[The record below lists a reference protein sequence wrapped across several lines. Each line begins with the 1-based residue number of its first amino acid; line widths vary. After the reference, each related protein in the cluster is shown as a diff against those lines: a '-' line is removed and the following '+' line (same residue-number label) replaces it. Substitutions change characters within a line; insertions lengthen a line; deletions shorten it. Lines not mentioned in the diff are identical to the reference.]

1 MATVS
6 KLLIRL
12 QKFSSKISTT
22 VDATESFNTNNSF
35 YQDLSGWDSAVVQF
49 VGTSGTINFSTTND
63 NGSITGQLLPAPEVP
78 INWVSVA
85 GVNLT
90 SKADVTSIAASGIVA
105 FGIIGNYL
113 LLEGSGNTTTT
124 TAAPT
129 TTTTTATP
137 TTTTTTA
144 TPTTTTTTAAVF
156 SVENQ
161 RWGNTENDACTAV
174 NPATTFY
181 TTGPLQSGVYLQ
193 NGNVIYLDQALTQPV
208 QYPYIA
214 SPGIGR
220 LLDCNNGVLSNQRNC
235 F

>member
-49 VGTSGTINFSTTND
+49 VGTSGTISFNTTND

-113 LLEGSGNTTTT
+113 LLQGSATTTT
-124 TAAPT
+124 TAAP
-129 TTTTTATP
+129 
-137 TTTTTTA
+137 
-144 TPTTTTTTAAVF
+144 
-156 SVENQ
+156 
-161 RWGNTENDACTAV
+161 
-174 NPATTFY
+174 
-181 TTGPLQSGVYLQ
+181 
-193 NGNVIYLDQALTQPV
+193 
-208 QYPYIA
+208 
-214 SPGIGR
+214 
-220 LLDCNNGVLSNQRNC
+220 
-235 F
+235 

>member
-49 VGTSGTINFSTTND
+49 VGTSGTISFSTTND

-113 LLEGSGNTTTT
+113 LLQGSATTTT
-124 TAAPT
+124 TAAP
-129 TTTTTATP
+129 
-137 TTTTTTA
+137 
-144 TPTTTTTTAAVF
+144 
-156 SVENQ
+156 
-161 RWGNTENDACTAV
+161 
-174 NPATTFY
+174 
-181 TTGPLQSGVYLQ
+181 
-193 NGNVIYLDQALTQPV
+193 
-208 QYPYIA
+208 
-214 SPGIGR
+214 
-220 LLDCNNGVLSNQRNC
+220 
-235 F
+235 

>member
-49 VGTSGTINFSTTND
+49 VGTSGTISFGTTND

-90 SKADVTSIAASGIVA
+90 SKADITSIAASGIVA

-113 LLEGSGNTTTT
+113 LLQGSANTTTT
-124 TAAPT
+124 TAAP
-129 TTTTTATP
+129 
-137 TTTTTTA
+137 
-144 TPTTTTTTAAVF
+144 
-156 SVENQ
+156 
-161 RWGNTENDACTAV
+161 
-174 NPATTFY
+174 
-181 TTGPLQSGVYLQ
+181 
-193 NGNVIYLDQALTQPV
+193 
-208 QYPYIA
+208 
-214 SPGIGR
+214 
-220 LLDCNNGVLSNQRNC
+220 
-235 F
+235 

>member
-22 VDATESFNTNNSF
+22 VDATELFNTDNSF

-49 VGTSGTINFSTTND
+49 VGTSGTISFSTTND

-90 SKADVTSIAASGIVA
+90 SKADITSIAASGIVA

-113 LLEGSGNTTTT
+113 LLQGSVATTTTT
-124 TAAPT
+124 TAAP
-129 TTTTTATP
+129 
-137 TTTTTTA
+137 
-144 TPTTTTTTAAVF
+144 
-156 SVENQ
+156 
-161 RWGNTENDACTAV
+161 
-174 NPATTFY
+174 
-181 TTGPLQSGVYLQ
+181 
-193 NGNVIYLDQALTQPV
+193 
-208 QYPYIA
+208 
-214 SPGIGR
+214 
-220 LLDCNNGVLSNQRNC
+220 
-235 F
+235 

>member
-22 VDATESFNTNNSF
+22 VDATESFNTDNSF

-49 VGTSGTINFSTTND
+49 VGTSGTISFSTTND

-90 SKADVTSIAASGIVA
+90 SKADITSISASGIVA

-113 LLEGSGNTTTT
+113 LLQGSTTTTT
-124 TAAPT
+124 TAAP
-129 TTTTTATP
+129 
-137 TTTTTTA
+137 
-144 TPTTTTTTAAVF
+144 
-156 SVENQ
+156 
-161 RWGNTENDACTAV
+161 
-174 NPATTFY
+174 
-181 TTGPLQSGVYLQ
+181 
-193 NGNVIYLDQALTQPV
+193 
-208 QYPYIA
+208 
-214 SPGIGR
+214 
-220 LLDCNNGVLSNQRNC
+220 
-235 F
+235 

>member
-49 VGTSGTINFSTTND
+49 VGTSGTISFSTTND

-90 SKADVTSIAASGIVA
+90 SKADITSIAAAGIVA

-113 LLEGSGNTTTT
+113 LLQGSANTTTT

-129 TTTTTATP
+129 TTT
-137 TTTTTTA
+137 
-144 TPTTTTTTAAVF
+144 AA
-156 SVENQ
+156 
-161 RWGNTENDACTAV
+161 
-174 NPATTFY
+174 P
-181 TTGPLQSGVYLQ
+181 
-193 NGNVIYLDQALTQPV
+193 
-208 QYPYIA
+208 
-214 SPGIGR
+214 
-220 LLDCNNGVLSNQRNC
+220 
-235 F
+235 

>member
-35 YQDLSGWDSAVVQF
+35 YQELSGWDSAVVQF
-49 VGTSGTINFSTTND
+49 VGTSGTISFSTTND

-90 SKADVTSIAASGIVA
+90 SKADITSIAASGIVA

-113 LLEGSGNTTTT
+113 LLQGSTTTTT
-124 TAAPT
+124 TAAP
-129 TTTTTATP
+129 
-137 TTTTTTA
+137 
-144 TPTTTTTTAAVF
+144 
-156 SVENQ
+156 
-161 RWGNTENDACTAV
+161 
-174 NPATTFY
+174 
-181 TTGPLQSGVYLQ
+181 
-193 NGNVIYLDQALTQPV
+193 
-208 QYPYIA
+208 
-214 SPGIGR
+214 
-220 LLDCNNGVLSNQRNC
+220 
-235 F
+235 

>member
-22 VDATESFNTNNSF
+22 VDATESFNANNSF

-49 VGTSGTINFSTTND
+49 VGTSGTISFSTTND

-90 SKADVTSIAASGIVA
+90 SKADITSIAASGIVA

-113 LLEGSGNTTTT
+113 LLQGSTTTTT
-124 TAAPT
+124 TAAP
-129 TTTTTATP
+129 
-137 TTTTTTA
+137 
-144 TPTTTTTTAAVF
+144 
-156 SVENQ
+156 
-161 RWGNTENDACTAV
+161 
-174 NPATTFY
+174 
-181 TTGPLQSGVYLQ
+181 
-193 NGNVIYLDQALTQPV
+193 
-208 QYPYIA
+208 
-214 SPGIGR
+214 
-220 LLDCNNGVLSNQRNC
+220 
-235 F
+235 

>member
-22 VDATESFNTNNSF
+22 VDATESFNTDNSF

-49 VGTSGTINFSTTND
+49 VGTSGTISFSTTND

-90 SKADVTSIAASGIVA
+90 SKADITSIAASGIVA

-113 LLEGSGNTTTT
+113 LLQGSANTTTT
-124 TAAPT
+124 TAAP
-129 TTTTTATP
+129 
-137 TTTTTTA
+137 
-144 TPTTTTTTAAVF
+144 
-156 SVENQ
+156 
-161 RWGNTENDACTAV
+161 
-174 NPATTFY
+174 
-181 TTGPLQSGVYLQ
+181 
-193 NGNVIYLDQALTQPV
+193 
-208 QYPYIA
+208 
-214 SPGIGR
+214 
-220 LLDCNNGVLSNQRNC
+220 
-235 F
+235 

>member
-49 VGTSGTINFSTTND
+49 VGTSGTISFSTTND
-63 NGSITGQLLPAPEVP
+63 SGSITGQLLPAPEVP

-90 SKADVTSIAASGIVA
+90 SKADVTSIAASGMVA

-113 LLEGSGNTTTT
+113 LLQGSVATTTTT
-124 TAAPT
+124 TAAP
-129 TTTTTATP
+129 
-137 TTTTTTA
+137 
-144 TPTTTTTTAAVF
+144 
-156 SVENQ
+156 
-161 RWGNTENDACTAV
+161 
-174 NPATTFY
+174 
-181 TTGPLQSGVYLQ
+181 
-193 NGNVIYLDQALTQPV
+193 
-208 QYPYIA
+208 
-214 SPGIGR
+214 
-220 LLDCNNGVLSNQRNC
+220 
-235 F
+235 

>member
-49 VGTSGTINFSTTND
+49 VGTSGTISFSTTND

-90 SKADVTSIAASGIVA
+90 SKADITSIAASGIVA

-113 LLEGSGNTTTT
+113 LLQGSSNTTTT

-129 TTTTTATP
+129 TTTT
-137 TTTTTTA
+137 
-144 TPTTTTTTAAVF
+144 AA
-156 SVENQ
+156 
-161 RWGNTENDACTAV
+161 
-174 NPATTFY
+174 P
-181 TTGPLQSGVYLQ
+181 
-193 NGNVIYLDQALTQPV
+193 
-208 QYPYIA
+208 
-214 SPGIGR
+214 
-220 LLDCNNGVLSNQRNC
+220 
-235 F
+235 

>member
-49 VGTSGTINFSTTND
+49 VGTSGTISFSTTND

-90 SKADVTSIAASGIVA
+90 SKADITSIAAAGIVA

-113 LLEGSGNTTTT
+113 LLQGSANTTTT
-124 TAAPT
+124 TAAP
-129 TTTTTATP
+129 
-137 TTTTTTA
+137 
-144 TPTTTTTTAAVF
+144 
-156 SVENQ
+156 
-161 RWGNTENDACTAV
+161 
-174 NPATTFY
+174 
-181 TTGPLQSGVYLQ
+181 
-193 NGNVIYLDQALTQPV
+193 
-208 QYPYIA
+208 
-214 SPGIGR
+214 
-220 LLDCNNGVLSNQRNC
+220 
-235 F
+235 